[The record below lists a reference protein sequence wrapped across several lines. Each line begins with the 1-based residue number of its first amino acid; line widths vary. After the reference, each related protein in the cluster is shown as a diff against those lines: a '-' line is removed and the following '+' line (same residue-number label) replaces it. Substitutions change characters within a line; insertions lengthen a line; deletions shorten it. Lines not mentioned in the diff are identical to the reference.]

1 MAVGKYLSLREA
13 VREGLLKRFAKEH
26 KTTGDKAQ
34 FESTLAA
41 MTKKPSVE
49 RQACNRKTH
58 DED

>member
-13 VREGLLKRFAKEH
+13 IQEGLLKRFAKEH
-26 KTTGDKAQ
+26 KTTGDKGR

-41 MTKKPSVE
+41 MTRKPSTND
-49 RQACNRKTH
+49 QASDRKFR